1 MANLDSNYETPILK
15 ILVGDEEAMFKIN
28 EGLLQGTSFFAEH
41 GRRAPRPVRQA
52 PTTPATPTT
61 PPNRSGLFF
70 DNVSE
75 HTVESDDEA
84 VTVDLTDSDADYEL
98 KGKFY
103 YSRDAFN
110 IFVRHLNEAPPV
122 TPKDQ
127 EGCWSLF
134 KAYALAQHYSVELLQ
149 NQVIDALQK
158 FYVQNTIPITDVI
171 YAVQHWGDN
180 VDCFLVSYLI
190 AQAGYEIA
198 LDWARYRG
206 DNHELVALF
215 QSGNKGIIEE
225 LFRAAMDHTK
235 PNPSADPAKHKR
247 NWRLQPSE

>member
-1 MANLDSNYETPILK
+1 MADLNSNYETPILK

-41 GRRAPRPVRQA
+41 GRRPPRASVPVRQA
-52 PTTPATPTT
+52 PATPTT
-61 PPNRSGLFF
+61 PPNQAGLFF
-70 DNVSE
+70 DDVSE
-75 HTVESDDEA
+75 HTVDSDDEA
-84 VTVDLTDSDADYEL
+84 VTIDLTDSDADYEL

-110 IFVRHLNEAPPV
+110 IFVRHLNEAPPI
-122 TPKDQ
+122 TPKNQ

-134 KAYALAQHYSVELLQ
+134 KAYALAQHYNVELLQ
-149 NQVIDALQK
+149 NHVIDALQK
-158 FYVQNTIPITDVI
+158 YYIQNTVPITDVI
-171 YAVQHWGDN
+171 FAVQHWGDN
-180 VDCFLVSYLI
+180 VDCFLVSYLV

-198 LDWARYRG
+198 SDWASYRG
-206 DNHELVALF
+206 DNVELVALF

-235 PNPSADPAKHKR
+235 PNPSADPAKYKR
-247 NWRLQPSE
+247 NWRLQPL